1 MITSTR
7 HVMVSQRGYSRIF
20 FKGKKEAFYA
30 QHQDKLKQY
39 GKAYHYLMKMN
50 GGIEV
55 DTAALK
61 AESER
66 LAAHRVKLQKK
77 LEEIKPILDQ
87 LRNVQ
92 HCVDI
97 AIQDEEPEYPS
108 ILEQLERA
116 NQERLAQQQAEQSEK
131 QAKSQYDRN

>member
-1 MITSTR
+1 M
-7 HVMVSQRGYSRIF
+7 
-20 FKGKKEAFYA
+20 
-30 QHQDKLKQY
+30 KQY

-92 HCVDI
+92 HCVDV
-97 AIQDEEPEYPS
+97 AIQDEEPEYSS

-116 NQERLAQQQAEQSEK
+116 SQERLARQQAEQTEK

>member
-1 MITSTR
+1 M
-7 HVMVSQRGYSRIF
+7 
-20 FKGKKEAFYA
+20 
-30 QHQDKLKQY
+30 KQY

-55 DTAALK
+55 DTAALE

-92 HCVDI
+92 HCVDV